1 MTLAAGI
8 DEVTVNFTP
17 GSLTLLS
24 ILLAFIMFGIALDT
38 TPRDFRV
45 VARHPRP
52 FVLAI
57 AAQLLILPA
66 ITFVLTLILPV
77 TPSMALGM
85 LLVACCPPGNISQ
98 ILTHRAAGNVALSVS
113 MTAVSNVIYIVALPL
128 SISFWGSIHP
138 DAGDLLTDVRLDP
151 MRMLVE
157 IALIIG
163 VPFALGLGLRSA
175 YPRFADRVQP
185 TVKWVGLLAL
195 VGFVV
200 AALAGNWEA
209 FVSHLGIIL
218 VVVAIHDSAALGIGW
233 STAAIGGLGTGERKA
248 MTFEVGIRNAG
259 LGLGLVMTFFDGLG
273 GMAVVAGWWGVWDV
287 LAGLV
292 LATVW
297 GRHTLKRTGSAKG
310 DAAVA
315 NPVAP

>member
-98 ILTHRAAGNVALSVS
+98 ILTHRAGGNVALSVS

-195 VGFVV
+195 VGFSWPPWPETGRPSSLTSASSWWSSPSTTPRHWGSGGRPWPSV
-200 AALAGNWEA
+200 ASA
-209 FVSHLGIIL
+209 FVS
-218 VVVAIHDSAALGIGW
+218 A
-233 STAAIGGLGTGERKA
+233 R
-248 MTFEVGIRNAG
+248 R
-259 LGLGLVMTFFDGLG
+259 
-273 GMAVVAGWWGVWDV
+273 
-287 LAGLV
+287 
-292 LATVW
+292 
-297 GRHTLKRTGSAKG
+297 
-310 DAAVA
+310 
-315 NPVAP
+315 